1 MIVTHLTKIINRPVA
16 QVGIFLAFWCAI
28 VVIPLIGLVVWS
40 FLTTKGF
47 RVDFDPN
54 IEGYLKL
61 FDSGRWTVTVRTVRI
76 ATTVTI
82 IELFVAFPFALW
94 LAHSARG
101 RLVRAFTLA
110 LLTIPF
116 FLSITARTI
125 IWRAVLGLEGI
136 VNQVLITI
144 GVVDEPLRWLLF
156 SEFSVHLGLIG
167 PFFPTMVFPIF
178 LAAIMIDDDLLK
190 AGRDIGGTWF
200 DNLRNIVVPLT
211 MPGIVAGIIFTFV
224 PMLGVDVIPQML
236 GGGYVQLLGN
246 SVHNLLTALNY
257 SVAAAMSTFVLLIMV
272 IFLLSLR
279 VLLPRVGGLSQI
291 FEEIRK

>member
-1 MIVTHLTKIINRPVA
+1 MIVTHLTKIINRPVT
-16 QVGIFLAFWCAI
+16 QVGMFLAFWCAI

-82 IELFVAFPFALW
+82 IELLVAFPFALW

>member
-1 MIVTHLTKIINRPVA
+1 MTISRLTKIISRPIGN
-16 QVGIFLAFWCAI
+16 VGIFFAFWCLI
-28 VVIPLIGLVVWS
+28 VLVPLIGLVIWS
-40 FLTTKGF
+40 FLTTRGF
-47 RVDFDPN
+47 RVEFDPN
-54 IEGYLKL
+54 IQGYLKL

-76 ATTVTI
+76 AATVTV
-82 IELFVAFPFALW
+82 IELLIAFPFALW
-94 LAHSARG
+94 LAHSARSKF
-101 RLVRAFTLA
+101 VRAFTLA

-125 IWRAVLGLEGI
+125 IWRPVLGLEGI
-136 VNQVLITI
+136 VNQSLIVI
-144 GVVDEPLRWLLF
+144 GVIDEPLRWLLF

-190 AGRDIGGTWF
+190 AGRDIGGTRF
-200 DNLRNIVVPLT
+200 DNLRNIILPLT

-224 PMLGVDVIPQML
+224 PMLGVDVIPEML

-257 SVAAAMSTFVLLIMV
+257 SVAAAMSTFVLLIMTG
-272 IFLLSLR
+272 FLLSLR

>member
-1 MIVTHLTKIINRPVA
+1 MIVTHLTKIINRPVT
-16 QVGIFLAFWCAI
+16 QVGMFLAFWCAI

-40 FLTTKGF
+40 FLTTEGF

-82 IELFVAFPFALW
+82 IELLVAFPFALW

>member
-1 MIVTHLTKIINRPVA
+1 MIIPHLTRITNRPVA

-28 VVIPLIGLVVWS
+28 VLIPLIGLVVWS